1 MNTKTAIM
9 NAIER
14 GLSNQEI
21 LATINTT
28 MNYIVKTRV
37 DYNSIAPEPI
47 RSPAQDKP
55 KEGTI
60 SRAVYDYLTA
70 NSNAKPGEVKQAT
83 GACFGVIHSVRKY
96 YFGYKPRVNPW
107 IAHAGAMQT
116 VELSELKI

>member
-107 IAHAGAMQT
+107 IAHTGSMQT
-116 VELSELKI
+116 VELSELKL

>member
-1 MNTKTAIM
+1 M

-21 LATINTT
+21 LATIDTT

-55 KEGTI
+55 KEGTM

-70 NSNAKPGEVKQAT
+70 NSNAKPGEVKRAT

-96 YFGYKPRVNPW
+96 YFGYKPRVNKW
-107 IAHAGAMQT
+107 IAQPVAMKT
-116 VELSELKI
+116 VELSELAA

>member
-1 MNTKTAIM
+1 MNIKTAIM

-21 LATINTT
+21 LSTIDTT

-55 KEGTI
+55 KEGTV
-60 SRAVYDYLTA
+60 SRLVYDYLTA
-70 NSNAKPGEVKQAT
+70 NSNAKSGEVKRAT

-96 YFGYKPRVNPW
+96 YFGHKPRANPW
-107 IAHAGAMQT
+107 IAHSKALRN
-116 VELSELKI
+116 VELSELTL

>member
-14 GLSNQEI
+14 GFSNQEI
-21 LATINTT
+21 LATIDTT

-47 RSPAQDKP
+47 RSPAQDK
-55 KEGTI
+55 
-60 SRAVYDYLTA
+60 
-70 NSNAKPGEVKQAT
+70 KQAT

-107 IAHAGAMQT
+107 IAHTGSMQT
-116 VELSELKI
+116 VELSELKL

>member
-9 NAIER
+9 NAIEL
-14 GLSNQEI
+14 GMSNQEI
-21 LATINTT
+21 LATIDTT

-55 KEGTI
+55 KQGTM
-60 SRAVYDYLTA
+60 SRAVYDYLIA
-70 NSNAKPGEVKQAT
+70 NSKAKPGEVKRST

-107 IAHAGAMQT
+107 IAQPVAMKT
-116 VELSELKI
+116 VELSELAA